1 MEPKREHIYW
11 PLQDFDNLVAERIR
25 MNREEAKEMMLGY
38 FKNARHI
45 PFFTPE
51 QHAEKLCDLLEAYGL
66 FTVDSNT
73 LPIPAHPETV
83 KYDRIDALSEKVKAL
98 EGVLNE
104 YRKVTDQRISGCED
118 GVIKASLEIGDL
130 RDAESK
136 LQKAINFEYERTVE
150 CFNIVSAWIKNIEH
164 DNNSYIASLRLV
176 CKSK

>member
-11 PLQDFDNLVAERIR
+11 PLQDFDNLVAERVR

-45 PFFTPE
+45 QFFTPE

-66 FTVDSNT
+66 FTVGSNT

-104 YRKVTDQRISGCED
+104 YRKVTDQRLSGCEHAIEWNSGWIGRLD
-118 GVIKASLEIGDL
+118 GKVQTNL
-130 RDAESK
+130 
-136 LQKAINFEYERTVE
+136 
-150 CFNIVSAWIKNIEH
+150 
-164 DNNSYIASLRLV
+164 
-176 CKSK
+176 CKSKIIPITDKYREGYKMVKWRCKKGKGKKRGR